1 MTDEKNIR
9 KEEVDLGALFSLLGS
24 AITRVFDFFKGLFV
38 SLFNFSI
45 SILLFIRKH
54 IIKIAVVLIIGFI
67 IGYIQDKA
75 KAKQFQDNMIVQA
88 NFGAVRQLYQ
98 DIQYYDNLVSQED
111 TNKLSSIF
119 NVSIIEAKSLK
130 SFRIFPEPANFN
142 LLNSFNEFK
151 LELDSL
157 VSENYTLDIYK
168 KQAANTD
175 YIFHKI
181 QVEAEDAQIFSK
193 LTLPIINSIE
203 SNTRFIERRNLN
215 RERITT
221 KTMFLSSSLD
231 AVDSLR
237 LVYNELLINNSDNK
251 KSNDGTIINL
261 AQTDQNSAEL
271 DLFNT
276 EIRIY
281 KKLEHLQIEQI
292 ENSMDIINV
301 LSNFQY
307 LGAEISDF
315 SKKSYLRYP
324 FIGLFIL
331 LIFIGLNSLNQ
342 YLNKYSKS

>member
-1 MTDEKNIR
+1 MSDKKSVRE
-9 KEEVDLGALFSLLGS
+9 EEVDLGVLFSLLSS
-24 AITRVFDFFKGLFV
+24 AITRIFDFFNGLFI
-38 SLFNFSI
+38 SLCNFSI
-45 SILLFIRKH
+45 RILLFIKKH
-54 IIKIAVVLIIGFI
+54 IIKIAVVLILGFTL
-67 IGYIQDKA
+67 GYFQDKA

-88 NFGAVRQLYQ
+88 NYGAIHQLYQ
-98 DIQYYDNLVSQED
+98 DIQYYQSLVSQED

-119 NVSIIEAKSLK
+119 SISIIEAKSLK
-130 SFRIFPEPANFN
+130 SFRISPESANLN
-142 LLNSFNEFK
+142 LLNSFNRFK

-157 VSENYTLDIYK
+157 VAENYTLDMYQ
-168 KQAANTD
+168 KQASNTD
-175 YIFHKI
+175 YIFHNI

-203 SNTRFIERRNLN
+203 SNTRFVERRNLN
-215 RERITT
+215 KERVTS
-221 KTMFLSSSLD
+221 KTMFLSASLG

-237 LVYNELLINNSDNK
+237 LAYNELLINNSDNK
-251 KSNDGTIINL
+251 KSNDGTVINL

-276 EIRIY
+276 ESRIY
-281 KKLEHLQIEQI
+281 NKLERLQIEQI

-301 LSNFQY
+301 LSNFQH
-307 LGAEISDF
+307 LGAELSDF

-342 YLNKYSKS
+342 YLNQYSKS